1 MASPPKYGLRGAAR
15 PSDFAGEY
23 NQLLFMIRQVLS
35 KVNVAA
41 LCEVVAVSGGGVGP
55 VGYVDLQP
63 LVNQVDGFGNAIP
76 QGVLHNIP
84 YMRIQGGANAII
96 IDPQIGDI
104 GAAVFSDRDIS
115 SVKATGKQANPGS
128 RRRFDVADG
137 LYFGGMLNGTP
148 TQYIEFL
155 NNQINI
161 LSPNLVTITAPEIDL
176 TSWAG
181 IVVTWPTNAAIP
193 AGWLQCPATQTLV
206 NLSSY
211 PRLIV
216 LGTAWGGDGV
226 NTVGL
231 PYLAAGYTFIQGAIA
246 ALLHGVVIDHIH
258 SMTGSSATNN
268 TYGTGSATA
277 YDGSGITN
285 TQNPVAPQ
293 GGPDNLAAGMGV
305 KFIVKY

>member
-148 TQYIEFL
+148 TQYIQFL
-155 NNQINI
+155 ANQINI
-161 LSPNLVTITAPEIDL
+161 VSPWINLSSWVGKLAPFAM
-176 TSWAG
+176 S
-181 IVVTWPTNAAIP
+181 AIP
-193 AGWLQCPATQTLV
+193 NGWLACPTTQTLV
-206 NLSSY
+206 SLSTY
-211 PRLIV
+211 PSLIV

-226 NTVGL
+226 STVGL
-231 PYLAAGYTFIQGAIA
+231 PYLATGYTFVQGVIA
-246 ALLHGVVIDHIH
+246 TLTHGDNLQHTHRPV
-258 SMTGSSATNN
+258 
-268 TYGTGSATA
+268 YGGTPSTATA
-277 YDGSGITN
+277 IYANPPAGSLGAGASGMSSVVLTIEN
-285 TQNPVAPQ
+285 E

-305 KFIVKY
+305 KWCVKY